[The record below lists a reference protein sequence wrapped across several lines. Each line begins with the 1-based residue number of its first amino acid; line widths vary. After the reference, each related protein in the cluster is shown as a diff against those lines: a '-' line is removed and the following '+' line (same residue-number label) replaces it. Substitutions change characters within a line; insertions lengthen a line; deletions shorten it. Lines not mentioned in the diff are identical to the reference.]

1 MTKIFVMFVRQ
12 GFLGPQ
18 VKNKFLLAYLLGLKN
33 TMYPKNATGADSES
47 KIDPRDLIGITWSLI
62 CLQKT
67 GSMSIPLIP
76 KLLEQLKTFNRPEQP
91 LSSEE
96 LLMLHQISAYID
108 DLVLEGKMPSQYTSI
123 LPHHIKE
130 AA

>member
-1 MTKIFVMFVRQ
+1 
-12 GFLGPQ
+12 
-18 VKNKFLLAYLLGLKN
+18 
-33 TMYPKNATGADSES
+33 MYPKNATGADSES

-123 LPHHIKE
+123 LPANIKE